1 MGLLKPIHTQSTLVA
16 VHEEFAKKLN
26 GQALVDENEKRA
38 RLAREHLV
46 KLGSAK
52 TRALLTTG
60 DLARHLVAPAAQW
73 LAELDETDRVRT
85 KPFLIFG
92 WAHGRTVA

>member
-38 RLAREHLV
+38 RLAREHLE
-46 KLGSAK
+46 KLEHALSFDNRGFGASPSRPGGS
-52 TRALLTTG
+52 
-60 DLARHLVAPAAQW
+60 VA
-73 LAELDETDRVRT
+73 
-85 KPFLIFG
+85 
-92 WAHGRTVA
+92 GRIG